1 MFVHGVNNRKEDAG
15 FDNDVARKK
24 EFLKT
29 LLAAPLGLDPAK
41 VHISFPYWGGD
52 GVKFLWN
59 QVSLPGGGYETLAL
73 GAQKNEIDLWLHE
86 VQQSFGAKSVILGK
100 VSRDQSFADA
110 VDLIWDAA
118 AATANSPENIEKI
131 AAAYQA
137 SQRYIEKYPAPAWA
151 LKAEP
156 LSNEEFLDALLRG
169 IAELPA
175 DEKKLETFGLSGW
188 LASTKEALARLGSA
202 PADATTA
209 GLLALGRKSAHQKA
223 SRFLGDVFVYLKN
236 RGTAAAPGPIV
247 RAVLQAFRNADAA
260 RQEGDDKLIIVGHSL
275 GGVITYDIL
284 SYFAPDLKVDY
295 LATIGSQVG
304 LFDEMALYSRPLPP
318 GMPTDPK
325 NDRIAANPNVGKW
338 LNVFD
343 TNDVFSFSAEGIYKS
358 VKDFQYD
365 TGYGGFGA
373 HGGRNRHIDE
383 HRFRIHGSESRSDRR
398 RDACPLDRLR
408 RVSEPCGCGIWK
420 PAVSHVAAD
429 LRGRRR

>member
-1 MFVHGVNNRKEDAG
+1 MPIVFVHGVNNRKEDAG
-15 FDNDVARKK
+15 FAEDVARKK

-29 LLAAPLGLDPAK
+29 LFATPLGLDPAIVK
-41 VHISFPYWGGD
+41 ITFPYWGGD

-73 GAQKNEIDLWLHE
+73 GSQNREIDLWLNEVHE
-86 VQQSFGAKSVILGK
+86 SFGAKSVILGQ
-100 VSRDQSFADA
+100 VSRDRSFADA

-137 SQRYIEKYPAPAWA
+137 SQQYIEKYPAPAWA
-151 LKAEP
+151 LQADP
-156 LSNEEFLDALLRG
+156 LSNEEFLDALLKG
-169 IAELPA
+169 IAAMPA
-175 DEKKLETFGLSGW
+175 EKKKLETFGLSGW
-188 LASTKEALARLGSA
+188 LASTKEALARLGSV
-202 PADATTA
+202 PGDAATA

-247 RAVLQAFRNADAA
+247 QTVLQDFHNADAA

-304 LFDEMALYSRPLPP
+304 LFEEMALYNRILPP

-325 NDRIAANPNVGKW
+325 NDRISANPNVGKW

-343 TNDVFSFSAEGIYKS
+343 TNDVFSFSAAGIYDGVS
-358 VKDFQYD
+358 DFQYD
-365 TGYGGFGA
+365 TGYGGLGA
-373 HGGRNRHIDE
+373 HGGYFARPSFYKRLTA
-383 HRFRIHGSESRSDRR
+383 RLSE
-398 RDACPLDRLR
+398 
-408 RVSEPCGCGIWK
+408 
-420 PAVSHVAAD
+420 
-429 LRGRRR
+429 